1 MSGAPIISQTTIPLM
16 GHKDAKRIV
25 TRLTDGTV
33 LLKEIFPTSNGT
45 IEKEKL
51 VHLYPDRLMWV
62 ATHVSGPIKHSQF
75 IYQITAEGK
84 GSSRL
89 DFNALY
95 IEYNEN
101 FTQKGLKELSE
112 ELCRGDS
119 EMWKLLAEAMK
130 KELKP

>member
-1 MSGAPIISQTTIPLM
+1 M
-16 GHKDAKRIV
+16 
-25 TRLTDGTV
+25 
-33 LLKEIFPTSNGT
+33 LKEIFPTNNGT

-62 ATHVSGPIKHSQF
+62 STHVSGPIKYSQF

-84 GSSRL
+84 GASRL
-89 DFNALY
+89 DFNALH

-101 FTQKGLKELSE
+101 FTQKDLKELSE

-119 EMWKLLAEAMK
+119 DMWKLLAEAMK
-130 KELKP
+130 KELKK